1 MGASLVQGA
10 VAQLVHGEVPI
21 TIHVPSSPGG
31 HTIMLDVV
39 IPSPPPPSSLLLGCK
54 LHRLRIYFVVAL
66 LFMTEYML

>member
-39 IPSPPPPSSLLLGCK
+39 IPAPPPAP
-54 LHRLRIYFVVAL
+54 AL
-66 LFMTEYML
+66 TVEADDVIRDDVG